1 MQSFRAVLKFVTSWE
16 HLPVASLIQAHGFE
30 ILCSKCSKVSPD
42 LKRNVFRGPLW
53 ERYLHSLKEKDYF
66 KVKYCV
72 CVYLLH
78 DPGKKKSS
86 TAFSSWTF
94 VCISSRARNLM
105 LPAMENPWISSK
117 EACVVCPPSKLIY
130 LFWKLRWLWIII
142 WGLQMV
148 KLENSVRMVN
158 LISFSYCKRGTFL

>member
-1 MQSFRAVLKFVTSWE
+1 MNFICQIAVSCSGSWDLSSCSSNKPFWSYSQLWLLLPKWQNWVLSDREFLMQSFRAVLKFVTSWE

-78 DPGKKKSS
+78 DPGKKK
-86 TAFSSWTF
+86 A
-94 VCISSRARNLM
+94 AQL
-105 LPAMENPWISSK
+105 LA
-117 EACVVCPPSKLIY
+117 
-130 LFWKLRWLWIII
+130 
-142 WGLQMV
+142 
-148 KLENSVRMVN
+148 LELLYV
-158 LISFSYCKRGTFL
+158 FLAGHEI